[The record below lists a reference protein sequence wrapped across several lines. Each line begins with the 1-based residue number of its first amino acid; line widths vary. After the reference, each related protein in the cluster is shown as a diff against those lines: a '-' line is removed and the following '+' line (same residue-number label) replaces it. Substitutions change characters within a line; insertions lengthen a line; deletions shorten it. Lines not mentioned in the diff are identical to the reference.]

1 MDKMPANFQMVGLI
15 HALLP
20 NAKIIHIARNPLDT
34 CLSCFT
40 RVFERSQYHSYD
52 QVELGRYFNAYVR
65 MMGHWQKT
73 LPDGSFHTVH
83 YENLVDD
90 IENEARQMIAHCG
103 LVWDDA
109 CLEFY
114 KGERRVRTASVQQ
127 VRQPL
132 YATSKEKWRRYE
144 AELSPLIKTI
154 GDNKITF

>member
-1 MDKMPANFQMVGLI
+1 MPANFLMVGLI
-15 HALLP
+15 HAVMP
-20 NAKIIHIARNPLDT
+20 NARIVHIARNPLDT

-40 RVFERSQYHSYD
+40 RVFQRSQLHSYD

-65 MMGHWQKT
+65 IMQHWKNV

-90 IENEARQMIAHCG
+90 IEFEARRLVAHCG
-103 LVWDDA
+103 LEWDA
-109 CLEFY
+109 NCLAFY

-132 YATSKEKWRRYE
+132 YKSSKEKWRKYE
-144 AELSPLIKTI
+144 RHLLPLIETI
-154 GDNKITF
+154 GETWIDC